1 MSALEGAPP
10 EGAEPRHQEL
20 QDRRCEVSSALF
32 AEYVLSVYEVP
43 AQKKPSLM
51 KIRFKI
57 AAKKV
62 EGRLQGWLHRHPRM
76 YQTLTGLGVKRLY
89 IVLKRRAAR

>member
-1 MSALEGAPP
+1 
-10 EGAEPRHQEL
+10 
-20 QDRRCEVSSALF
+20 
-32 AEYVLSVYEVP
+32 
-43 AQKKPSLM
+43 M